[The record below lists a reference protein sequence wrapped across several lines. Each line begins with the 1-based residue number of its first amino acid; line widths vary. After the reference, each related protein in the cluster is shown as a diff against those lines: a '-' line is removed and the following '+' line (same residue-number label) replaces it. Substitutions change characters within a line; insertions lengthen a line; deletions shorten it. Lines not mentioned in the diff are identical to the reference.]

1 MVRLYLSFI
10 FFLVVFIAPIGAQIT
25 ISNSYFPAV
34 GDSLSTITI
43 IPNANEIPI
52 TDSGDDQL
60 WDFSNV
66 TEGGLV
72 QTDVYSSITNADS
85 ISAFPTANLTVRT
98 EGNGTTFYA
107 VSESSFDVLGFVGL
121 DPTGFGISLV
131 SKFIPP
137 LPERIAPL
145 EFLDFNTYS
154 SASDIPFSSALLP
167 PQILESLPISPDSIR
182 IRIDVDRV
190 DLVDA
195 WGTVK
200 LPSNKSY
207 EVLRQKRVQ
216 LSESRLEFK
225 FPIIEWVD
233 VTDQFA
239 DLGGDFLGVDTL
251 ITLNFWAEGVK
262 EPVASM
268 ILDDEEE
275 NVETFTYKSE
285 PEITTATLS
294 TTLSGYEDIYAYPN
308 PAITYAKFDCVN
320 LKPDY
325 YDLKIYNILG
335 LEAYSERS
343 YIAGNKMLKVD
354 LSDFRKGT
362 YLYSLVD
369 TTGRV
374 ITTKRLVVI
383 RP

>member
-1 MVRLYLSFI
+1 MVRLYNSII
-10 FFLVVFIAPIGAQIT
+10 FVFALFIAPLSAQIT

-34 GDSLSTITI
+34 GDTLFTITI
-43 IPNANEIPI
+43 LPETGQIPI

-60 WDFSNV
+60 WDFSKV
-66 TEGGLV
+66 ESGIEQST
-72 QTDVYSSITNADS
+72 VYSSTANADS
-85 ISAFPTANLTVRT
+85 ISTFPTANLTVR
-98 EGNGTTFYA
+98 GDANSTTFYES
-107 VSESSFDVLGFVGL
+107 SETSFDVLGFVGM

-131 SKFIPP
+131 SRFVPS
-137 LPERIAPL
+137 LPERKAPL

-154 SASDIPFSSALLP
+154 SASDIPFSADLLP
-167 PQILESLPISPDSIR
+167 AQILDSLPITPDSIR

-200 LPSNKSY
+200 LPGNKSY

-216 LSESRLEFK
+216 LSESRLELK

-239 DLGGDFLGVDTL
+239 GAGGGFLGIDTL
-251 ITLNFWAEGVK
+251 ITYSYWAEGVK
-262 EPVASM
+262 EPIAVMA
-268 ILDDEEE
+268 LDDEEE
-275 NVETFTYKSE
+275 NVVSFSYKSE
-285 PEITTATLS
+285 ESVTTAATPVV
-294 TTLSGYEDIYAYPN
+294 GGRYENVYAYPN

-335 LEAYSERS
+335 LEAYSERNFIS
-343 YIAGNKMLKVD
+343 GNKMLKVD

-369 TTGRV
+369 TTGKV